1 MAKTRECEGF
11 AEDYSALLDGE
22 LEAGRAV
29 QMRAHV
35 EGCAYCEAELQ
46 ALRNVDAMLRAA
58 PAPEVPS
65 DLHARLRARIAA
77 ENSRPLSEVQPCEC
91 SNQEIAGRPHPRRH
105 AHGIDRATRASGSGP
120 RSGSAPP
127 RLSRRVSR

>member
-22 LEAGRAV
+22 LDAGRAV

-77 ENSRPLSEVQPCEC
+77 ENSRPQTC
-91 SNQEIAGRPHPRRH
+91 PRGWPSWYPMSSQACNRS
-105 AHGIDRATRASGSGP
+105 RATP
-120 RSGSAPP
+120 
-127 RLSRRVSR
+127 